1 MNISLNHIGKQKDGS
16 STTIELS
23 ITTSTLNIKEEL
35 TNFDGSIDKSIID
48 QLEQVLEEL
57 KEQNSIVG

>member
-23 ITTSTLNIKEEL
+23 ITTSTCNLKEEL
-35 TNFDGSIDKSIID
+35 TNFDGSIDESIID
-48 QLEQVLEEL
+48 QLEQVAQEL
-57 KEQNSIVG
+57 KWQNSIVG